1 NHPPLDVELA
11 DFRLVVDKSPEIL
24 QDLDEKIAQARETLD
39 YLLQARKQAESHLA
53 DANCLLHPI
62 RRLPNEIISEI
73 FFHCVPNWHTRLSFS
88 SEFTLDPRTAPWTL
102 TTVTRRWR
110 DIALSLPQLWTY
122 IRFDL

>member
-1 NHPPLDVELA
+1 MPNVTFLSLHPKNPLQKRTTRVAELLRQNHPPLDVELA

-88 SEFTLDPRTAPWTL
+88 
-102 TTVTRRWR
+102 
-110 DIALSLPQLWTY
+110 
-122 IRFDL
+122 